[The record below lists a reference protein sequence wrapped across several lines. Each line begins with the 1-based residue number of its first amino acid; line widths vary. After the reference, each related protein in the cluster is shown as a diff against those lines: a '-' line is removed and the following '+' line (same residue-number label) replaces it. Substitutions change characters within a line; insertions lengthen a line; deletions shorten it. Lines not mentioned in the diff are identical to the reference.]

1 MSSNITTFKPG
12 APLAKPVGPVIESA
26 EMVAFVAAELPPKLA
41 AGASLADWLERTER
55 SIGKHPRAVL
65 AEAAESITS
74 VFKFP
79 PTKAEMVDHIL
90 DAYQRL
96 GVALSDDAKRH
107 LSYRKKMPAR
117 YTLNNDGIKR
127 FADDAKVTLV
137 GFFTVQGP
145 QANIILDRLNSEG
158 CDARIEDVEKA
169 IGPVVKAFDGRE
181 KVSGDEV
188 LERFRSETIVQ
199 TAYRLHGDP
208 AQQCGGTVG
217 AVARR
222 SKMLPLTSTWLAVS
236 EAFTNSMRDAYPFA
250 RLRDDPHSWANA
262 MKEAF
267 LNAVRV
273 ADHAKYGIGLQQ
285 ESEALIQRTM
295 ADFNVTGR
303 SEIARALKFQ
313 SRATPT
319 NIAVIEV
326 AEGRL
331 RAGET
336 VGTVITID
344 EESIMLDS
352 LDNCAVARR
361 KVETFAAK
369 IEAGIKEVG
378 Q

>member
-1 MSSNITTFKPG
+1 MTETNVTKFQAKAVVPALPAVSSMKMVAVIAGDLPPALPEG
-12 APLAKPVGPVIESA
+12 QSLAKWLKSTHEFIGTHPEVVLLDARDAILST
-26 EMVAFVAAELPPKLA
+26 FVFAPK
-41 AGASLADWLERTER
+41 
-55 SIGKHPRAVL
+55 
-65 AEAAESITS
+65 
-74 VFKFP
+74 
-79 PTKAEMVDHIL
+79 KAEIIQHIL

-96 GVALSDDAKRH
+96 GVALSPDAKKH
-107 LSYRKKMPAR
+107 LEFRRKMPAR

-158 CDARIEDVEKA
+158 CDAKVEDVEKA

-217 AVARR
+217 VVAGR

-236 EAFTNSMRDAYPFA
+236 EAFVNSMRDAYPFA

-273 ADHAKYGIGLQQ
+273 ADHTKYGLGLQQ

-344 EESIMLDS
+344 DDQVVLDS

-369 IEAGIKEVG
+369 IEAGMREVG

>member
-1 MSSNITTFKPG
+1 MSETNVTKFQAKAVVPALPAVSSMKMVAVIAGDLPPALPEG
-12 APLAKPVGPVIESA
+12 QSLAKWLKSTHEFIGTHPEVVLLDARDAILST
-26 EMVAFVAAELPPKLA
+26 FVFAPK
-41 AGASLADWLERTER
+41 
-55 SIGKHPRAVL
+55 
-65 AEAAESITS
+65 
-74 VFKFP
+74 
-79 PTKAEMVDHIL
+79 KAEIIQHIL

-96 GVALSDDAKRH
+96 GVALSDDAKKH
-107 LSYRKKMPAR
+107 LAFRRKMPAR

-158 CDARIEDVEKA
+158 IEAKVDDVEKA
-169 IGPVVKAFDGRE
+169 IDPVLEAFEGRE
-181 KVSGDEV
+181 KVSGNEV

-217 AVARR
+217 VVAGR
-222 SKMLPLTSTWLAVS
+222 SKMLPLTSTWFAVS
-236 EAFTNSMRDAYPFA
+236 EAFVNSMRDAYPFA

-273 ADHAKYGIGLQQ
+273 ADHTKYGLGLQQ

-344 EESIMLDS
+344 DDQVVLDS

-369 IEAGIKEVG
+369 IEAGMREVG